1 MARDFGSRKVSG
13 VFLELES
20 RMNKIS
26 LSLLSG
32 LLLVFSTTLLAG
44 DDALEQRL
52 QRLERRVGHITELM
66 LEVQALK
73 RSNRELQGQIEEQQ
87 HALERLRRKQRE
99 LYLDLD
105 DRMNSLQGGAAP
117 APVPVTDASAV
128 EDSEPNPGAETGSRT
143 GLEPVAQSPGGVAQD
158 PAVIQADYDQAYAYL
173 HPSRREYKKAI
184 AAFQAFLKKYSGSD
198 LADNALYWLG
208 ESYYVTQDN
217 VNALKAFERVLAEY
231 PNSDKA
237 AGALLKKGYIL
248 DAMGKRSAARQT
260 LQQVQSRYPGS
271 SAASMAKARLKHMK
285 K

>member
-1 MARDFGSRKVSG
+1 MK
-13 VFLELES
+13 
-20 RMNKIS
+20 KIS

-32 LLLVFSTTLLAG
+32 LLLASSTALWAG

-66 LEVQALK
+66 LEVQSLK

-87 HALERLRRKQRE
+87 HALARLRKKQRE

-105 DRMNSLQGGAAP
+105 ERLNRQQGSAGAAP
-117 APVPVTDASAV
+117 VAAGNAPAGEASTANVAPSNPSEHSISPVT
-128 EDSEPNPGAETGSRT
+128 
-143 GLEPVAQSPGGVAQD
+143 PVAGGNAPTED
-158 PAVIQADYDQAYAYL
+158 PAQIQADYDQAYAYL
-173 HPSRREYKKAI
+173 QPSRREYKKAI
-184 AAFQAFLKKYSGSD
+184 AAFKAFLKRYPGSD

-217 VNALKAFERVLAEY
+217 AQALKAFERVLSKY
-231 PNSDKA
+231 PQSDKA
-237 AGALLKKGYIL
+237 PGALLKKGYIL
-248 DAMGKRSAARQT
+248 DAMGKRNEARKV
-260 LQQVQSRYPGS
+260 LQEVQRRYPGS

>member
-1 MARDFGSRKVSG
+1 MK
-13 VFLELES
+13 
-20 RMNKIS
+20 KIS
-26 LSLLSG
+26 LLLLSG
-32 LLLVFSTTLLAG
+32 LLLASSTTLLAG

-105 DRMNSLQGGAAP
+105 DRMNRLQGGSVP
-117 APVPVTDASAV
+117 APVPVSDAPAGEVSG
-128 EDSEPNPGAETGSRT
+128 SEPGPETRSQTRQ
-143 GLEPVAQSPGGVAQD
+143 EPVAQSAAGVAHD

-184 AAFQAFLKKYSGSD
+184 AAFKTFLKKYPGSD

-217 VNALKAFERVLAEY
+217 ANALKAFERVLAEY
-231 PNSDKA
+231 PDSDKA

-248 DAMGKRSAARQT
+248 DAMGKRSAARKT